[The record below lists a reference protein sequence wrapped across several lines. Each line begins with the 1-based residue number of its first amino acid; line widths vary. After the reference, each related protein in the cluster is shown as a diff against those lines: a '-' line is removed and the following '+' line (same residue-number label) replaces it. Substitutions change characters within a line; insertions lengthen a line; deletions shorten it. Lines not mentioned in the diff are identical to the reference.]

1 MNGEDAHKLLREIRM
16 DLTAAQA
23 KITDL
28 GKLLGELQLE
38 DRPRP
43 RCPHCG
49 LSFRFNA
56 LLAEHVY
63 VTHDGPVPNHYLT
76 AEALTEGGDAQ

>member
-1 MNGEDAHKLLREIRM
+1 MNGEDAYKLLRNIRM

-28 GKLLGELQLE
+28 FAILNDLDLE
-38 DRPRP
+38 DKPRP

-49 LSFRFNA
+49 LTFRFETSRD
-56 LLAEHVY
+56 EHVY
-63 VTHDGPVPNHYLT
+63 HAHDGPEPAHWVR
-76 AEALTEGGDAQ
+76 AEALAEGGDAL